1 MKKHTPAFKKLM
13 AYVLDCINEI
23 DGDGNDLKTTKD
35 KVAEMAACFQGE
47 FNNEWNIKKWP
58 FLNRRLKEWLQGMGG
73 PIGLDHDYAEILKRG
88 HEFGYEITCEDHEQW
103 FCETWFELCADAL
116 LALAEEHGVR
126 FSEFDIG

>member
-13 AYVLDCINEI
+13 AYVLNAIEDEA
-23 DGDGNDLKTTKD
+23 GTHTD
-35 KVAEMAACFQGE
+35 KEKIEVMANCFQGE
-47 FNNEWNIKKWP
+47 YNNEWNIKKWP

-73 PIGLDHDYAEILKRG
+73 PIGLEYDYAEILKRG
-88 HEFGYEITCEDHEQW
+88 HEFGYEITCEAHEDW
-103 FCETWFELCADAL
+103 FCNAWFELCADAL